1 MPTATKGPSLD
12 QLAEEMRA
20 MRSVLTEVLKIV
32 TARLGASV
40 DMSEF
45 GAVDVKPLEDVAL
58 SVAEAAERLDI
69 GAEQT
74 RRLLRAGIVGG
85 VQLGGRRGWLVS
97 KASVER
103 LRHERSLAA
112 AANHVVARD
121 RVRALA
127 QAQPRSRK
135 PAPDGVLV

>member
-1 MPTATKGPSLD
+1 MPTGTKSPTLD

-20 MRSVLTEVLKIV
+20 MSGLLTEILKIV
-32 TARLGASV
+32 TSRLGGPV
-40 DMSEF
+40 DTSDF
-45 GAVDVKPLEDVAL
+45 DAVDVKPLEDVAL
-58 SVAEAAERLDI
+58 SVAEASERLGV

-112 AANHVVARD
+112 AASRPGARN
-121 RVRALA
+121 RVTALA
-127 QAQPRSRK
+127 QAQPRSKK
-135 PAPDGVLV
+135 PTSDKVLV